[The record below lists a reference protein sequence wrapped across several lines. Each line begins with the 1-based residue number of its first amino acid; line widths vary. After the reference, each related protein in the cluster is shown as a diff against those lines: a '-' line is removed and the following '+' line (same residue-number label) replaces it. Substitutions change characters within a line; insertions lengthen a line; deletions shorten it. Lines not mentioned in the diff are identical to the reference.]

1 MLSIRCSLPLLFM
14 LLNIVSYASGA
25 DLESILEDVTTQ
37 PYKQW
42 RNLAMCVM
50 VYLIISLILFLN
62 TFLICRFKSQP
73 KQTAKTEPTLKSVV
87 INVHA
92 EKEPRVVNLS
102 LRQTLP
108 SDRRSSLVEPS
119 EPATL
124 ERIITTK
131 TARLR
136 DSERRAAK
144 TAREGLSQREK
155 ALIRAVAASTA
166 RSLRD
171 VSKKSKKSSKRSS
184 KKSSSSSSSE
194 SSSTSSSSSSSS
206 SSGRSSR
213 SRSSRRTS
221 GSSRRSSAR
230 SSRSSRRSSRSDTSL
245 RRSSGRSRSSRS
257 SRRK

>member
-1 MLSIRCSLPLLFM
+1 
-14 LLNIVSYASGA
+14 
-25 DLESILEDVTTQ
+25 
-37 PYKQW
+37 
-42 RNLAMCVM
+42 MCVM